1 MSIIVKLSS
10 EHTIALPE
18 DLIRKMHFASNDEI
32 LVQIEEDKLVLTK
45 KTNDHTSKM
54 RGLHKD
60 IWENVDSEEFLKKER
75 MSWDKHA
82 EN

>member
-10 EHTIALPE
+10 EHTITLPE
-18 DLIRKMHFASNDEI
+18 ELIKKMHFASNDEI
-32 LVQIEEDKLVLTK
+32 EVQVEDDRLVLSK
-45 KTNDHTSKM
+45 KNTGYTSRL

-60 IWENVDSEEFLKKER
+60 VWQDTDSEEFMRKER
-75 MSWDKHA
+75 KSWDKHA